1 MLSINDYNH
10 LKLLYDKFF
19 KSNAHIKA
27 LIQADDWDSVDI
39 ALQEKDTLIRQIIF
53 FEKARLNEV
62 KANKELMSLRNKLV
76 ELEKE
81 NIELVKKI
89 KEEFFNKLADIKK
102 ARKVLN
108 AYEPSISNVVS
119 TFEMRDEYDN

>member
-10 LKLLYDKFF
+10 LKLLYEKFF
-19 KSNAHIKA
+19 KSNAHIRA
-27 LIQADDWDSVDI
+27 LIEADDWDSVDI
-39 ALQEKDTLIRQIIF
+39 AIQEKESLIRQIIF

-62 KANKELMSLRNKLV
+62 KTNKELMKLRNQLV

-89 KEEFFNKLADIKK
+89 KEDFFKKLASVKK
-102 ARKVLN
+102 VKKVLN
-108 AYEPSISNVVS
+108 MYEPTTLDAVS
-119 TFEMRDEYDN
+119 TFEVNDIE

>member
-19 KSNAHIKA
+19 KSNAHVRA
-27 LIQADDWDSVDI
+27 LIEADDWDSVDI
-39 ALQEKDTLIRQIIF
+39 AIQEKEAIIRQIIF

-89 KEEFFNKLADIKK
+89 KEDFFNQLLSIKK
-102 ARKVLN
+102 AKRVLN
-108 AYEPSISNVVS
+108 TYEPSTNDIVS
-119 TFEMRDEYDN
+119 TFEVSSEV

>member
-1 MLSINDYNH
+1 MLSLNDYNH

-39 ALQEKDTLIRQIIF
+39 AVQEKESLIRQIIF
-53 FEKARLNEV
+53 FEKTRLEDI
-62 KANKELMSLRNKLV
+62 KANKELMGLRNKLV

-89 KEEFFNKLADIKK
+89 KEEFFHKLMSIKK
-102 ARKVLN
+102 AKKVLN
-108 AYEPSISNVVS
+108 TYEPITNNTVS
-119 TFEMRDEYDN
+119 TFEVKDID

>member
-19 KSNAHIKA
+19 KSNSHIRT
-27 LIQADDWDSVDI
+27 LIEADDWDSVDI
-39 ALQEKDTLIRQIIF
+39 AIQEKESIIRQIIF
-53 FEKARLNEV
+53 FEKARINEV
-62 KANKELMSLRNKLV
+62 KANKELMTLRNRLV

-89 KEEFFNKLADIKK
+89 KEDFFNQLLSIKK
-102 ARKVLN
+102 AKKVLN
-108 AYEPSISNVVS
+108 AYEPATNNVVS
-119 TFEMRDEYDN
+119 TFEVDAEA

>member
-10 LKLLYDKFF
+10 LKLLYDRFF
-19 KSNAHIKA
+19 KSNAHIKS
-27 LIQADDWDSVDI
+27 LIEADDWDSVDI
-39 ALQEKDTLIRQIIF
+39 AIQEKEGIIRQIIF
-53 FEKARLNEV
+53 FEKARLEEV

-89 KEEFFNKLADIKK
+89 KEDFFNQLLSIKK
-102 ARKVLN
+102 AKKVLN
-108 AYEPSISNVVS
+108 TYEPSTNDIVS
-119 TFEMRDEYDN
+119 TFEVNSEA

>member
-10 LKLLYDKFF
+10 LKLLYEKFF
-19 KSNAHIKA
+19 KSNAHIRA
-27 LIQADDWDSVDI
+27 LIEADDWDSVDI
-39 ALQEKDTLIRQIIF
+39 AIQEKESLIRQIIF

-62 KANKELMSLRNKLV
+62 KTNKELMKLRNQLV

-89 KEEFFNKLADIKK
+89 KEDFFKKLASVKK
-102 ARKVLN
+102 VKKVLN
-108 AYEPSISNVVS
+108 MYEPTTLDAIS
-119 TFEMRDEYDN
+119 TFEVNDIE

>member
-19 KSNAHIKA
+19 KSNAHIKS
-27 LIQADDWDSVDI
+27 LIEADDWDSVDI
-39 ALQEKDTLIRQIIF
+39 AIQEKEAIMRQIIF

-89 KEEFFNKLADIKK
+89 KEDFFNQLLNIKK
-102 ARKVLN
+102 AKKVLN
-108 AYEPSISNVVS
+108 AYEPSTNNIVS
-119 TFEMRDEYDN
+119 TFEVNSEA

>member
-1 MLSINDYNH
+1 MLSLNDYNH

-39 ALQEKDTLIRQIIF
+39 AVQEKESLIRQIIF
-53 FEKARLNEV
+53 FEKARLEDI
-62 KANKELMSLRNKLV
+62 KANKELMGLRNKLV

-89 KEEFFNKLADIKK
+89 KEEFFHKLMNIKK
-102 ARKVLN
+102 AKKVLN
-108 AYEPSISNVVS
+108 TYEPITNNTVS
-119 TFEMRDEYDN
+119 TFEVKDID